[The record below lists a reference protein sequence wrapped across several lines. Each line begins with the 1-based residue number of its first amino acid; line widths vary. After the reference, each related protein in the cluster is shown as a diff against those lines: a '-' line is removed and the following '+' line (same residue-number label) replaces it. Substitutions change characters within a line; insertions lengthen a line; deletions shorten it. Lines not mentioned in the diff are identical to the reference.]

1 MDHRHEFPIERMC
14 RVLGVSTSG
23 YYKWLRKGESLREQE
38 NRALTRRI
46 EAVHRESH
54 SVYGAPRITTAL
66 RNEGLQVSQPRVE
79 RLMKKAGV
87 RSVTGRKFKKT
98 TDSAHNYPVVSDLLK
113 RDFTAERKAQ
123 KWVSDITYLWT
134 QKGWVYLTVVID
146 LYDRKV
152 VGWSLSPSLRAEDTA
167 IAAWRNALHERDLSG
182 PLIFHS
188 DRGIQYACD
197 AFVREL
203 EPHPG
208 LQRSMSRKGDCW
220 DNAVAESFFRS
231 LKTEWMHRWRFKDL
245 KHAELAVFEYIESF
259 YNTRRI
265 HSSIGYNAPN
275 QYTTMSNRKKAA

>member
-1 MDHRHEFPIERMC
+1 M
-14 RVLGVSTSG
+14 
-23 YYKWLRKGESLREQE
+23 REQE

-54 SVYGAPRITTAL
+54 SVYGAPRITREL
-66 RNEGLQVSQPRVE
+66 HKEGFQVSQRRVE
-79 RLMKKAGV
+79 RLMKDAGI

-98 TDSAHNYPVVSDLLK
+98 TDSAHSYPVVGDLLK
-113 RDFTAERKAQ
+113 RDFTAEREAQ
-123 KWVSDITYLWT
+123 VWVSDITYLWT

-152 VGWSLSPSLRAEDTA
+152 VGWSLSRSLTAADTS
-167 IAAWRNALHERDLSG
+167 IAAWRDALYERDLSG

-188 DRGIQYACD
+188 DRGVQYACD

-203 EPHPG
+203 EPHKG

-231 LKTEWMHRWRFKDL
+231 LKTEWTHRWKFKDL
-245 KHAELAVFEYIESF
+245 KNAELAVFEYIDSF
-259 YNTRRI
+259 YNTRRL
-265 HSSIGYNAPN
+265 HSSIGYMAPN
-275 QYTTMSNRKKAA
+275 QCRKMSNRERAA